1 MKKAII
7 LLLILTLFF
16 IGGCISEKPI
26 GGERD
31 EHGCYLMAGYRWCEE
46 KQKCL
51 RTWEEEC
58 ESLTGG

>member
-1 MKKAII
+1 MKKIMLV
-7 LLLILTLFF
+7 LLLMLVLVL
-16 IGGCISEKPI
+16 GCTPDKPI

-31 EHGCYLMAGYRWCEE
+31 EHGCYLMAGYQWCEE